1 MLQEHQD
8 HLETSLSTK
17 DQMIEV
23 VMETITEEVMIDQV
37 DLIEIEVLN
46 QEVEEVMIEVMID
59 DEMIDSVTDLLIEQ
73 EKVDKNKVYISF
85 FI

>member
-8 HLETSLSTK
+8 HQETSLSTK

-23 VMETITEEVMIDQV
+23 VMDVLVIEEVMIELV

-46 QEVEEVMIEVMID
+46 QEVEEVMID
-59 DEMIDSVTDLLIEQ
+59 DEMIDSVIDLLIEQ
-73 EKVDKNKVYISF
+73 EKVDKNLFLQGIS
-85 FI
+85 IY